1 MLSVLVPGKSDD
13 GKSPAAPASPKA
25 SGDLQEMFDQ
35 MPLVTLQDLKP
46 GDAVLVSST
55 KGADPARITAIAIV
69 TGVGPLLQNKQGQKA
84 VSLGAMS
91 LGGP

>member
-1 MLSVLVPGKSDD
+1 
-13 GKSPAAPASPKA
+13 
-25 SGDLQEMFDQ
+25 MFDQ